1 MSDVAAPAPA
11 PAFARLGTD
20 VSTARKMKDRAFT
33 VGLWICGG
41 LAMLPLLFIAT
52 YVIERGLK
60 ALSINFFLKTPG
72 VPGQPGGG
80 IAEAFVGTAIIV
92 GIMAVIAVP
101 LGLLTAVY
109 LSEYGRGWFASTV
122 RFVAEILLSTPS
134 IVAGAFIWA
143 VVVVR
148 LGAFSG
154 FAAALALCVLVWPI
168 ITRATEEVLRLVPQ
182 ELREGALALGVPRWK
197 VILRIVIPTAGA
209 GIFTAVMLAMARGL
223 GETAPVLLTA
233 LGNSFMTTNAF
244 GPMDSLSLR
253 VYVDAQS
260 SYTLDNVTA
269 WAGAFCLLVIVLG
282 LSIGARVI
290 SARQMRRTR

>member
-1 MSDVAAPAPA
+1 MTDVAAPTFAP
-11 PAFARLGTD
+11 LGTG
-20 VSTARKMKDRAFT
+20 VGTARKIKNRAFT
-33 VGLWICGG
+33 AGLWICGG

-72 VPGQPGGG
+72 IPGQPGGG

-101 LGLLTAVY
+101 LGILTAVY

-182 ELREGALALGVPRWK
+182 ELREGALALGIPRWK

-233 LGNSFMTTNAF
+233 LGNSFMTVNPS

-260 SYTLDNVTA
+260 SYSLDVVQA

-290 SARQMRRTR
+290 AARQLRRTR

>member
-1 MSDVAAPAPA
+1 MSQVAAPAYRPLSTGVSA
-11 PAFARLGTD
+11 ARR
-20 VSTARKMKDRAFT
+20 VKDRAFT
-33 VGLWICGG
+33 IALWVCGG

-60 ALSINFFLKTPG
+60 AINLNFFLKTPG
-72 VPGQPGGG
+72 IPGQPGGG

-92 GIMAVIAVP
+92 GIMALIAVP
-101 LGLLTAVY
+101 LGILTAVY

-122 RFVAEILLSTPS
+122 RFVSDILLSTPS

-197 VILRIVIPTAGA
+197 VILRVVIPTAGA
-209 GIFTAVMLAMARGL
+209 GIVTAVMLAMARGL

-233 LGNSFMTTNAF
+233 LGNSFMTFNAG

-253 VYVDAQS
+253 VFSDAQS
-260 SYTLDNVTA
+260 SYSLDVAQA
-269 WAGAFCLLVIVLG
+269 WAGAFCLLVIVLS

-290 SARQMRRTR
+290 SARQLRRTR

>member
-1 MSDVAAPAPA
+1 MSDVAAPAFA
-11 PAFARLGTD
+11 PLSTG
-20 VSTARKMKDRAFT
+20 VSTGRKVKDRAFT
-33 VGLWICGG
+33 AALWVCGG

-52 YVIERGLK
+52 YVIERGVK
-60 ALSINFFLKTPG
+60 ALSLNFFLKSTG
-72 VPGQPGGG
+72 IPGQPGGG

-92 GIMAVIAVP
+92 GIMTVIAVP
-101 LGLLTAVY
+101 LGILTAVY
-109 LSEYGRGWFASTV
+109 LSEYGRGWFAATV

-143 VVVVR
+143 VLVVR

-154 FAAALALCVLVWPI
+154 FAAAIALCVLVWPI

-182 ELREGALALGVPRWK
+182 ELREGALALGIPRWK
-197 VILRIVIPTAGA
+197 VILRVVIPTAGA

-233 LGNSFMTTNAF
+233 LGNSFMSTNAF

-253 VYVDAQS
+253 VYTDAQS
-260 SYTLDNVTA
+260 SYPLDQVQA
-269 WAGAFCLLVIVLG
+269 WAGAFCLLLIVLG

-290 SARQMRRTR
+290 AARQLRRMR

>member
-1 MSDVAAPAPA
+1 MSGVAAPAPA
-11 PAFARLGTD
+11 FTRLGTG
-20 VSTARKMKDRAFT
+20 VSAARKMKDRAFT
-33 VGLWICGG
+33 VGLWVCGG

-72 VPGQPGGG
+72 IPGQPGGG

-197 VILRIVIPTAGA
+197 VILRVVIPTAGA
-209 GIFTAVMLAMARGL
+209 GIFTAIMLAMARGL

-260 SYTLDNVTA
+260 SYALDNVTA
-269 WAGAFCLLVIVLG
+269 WAGAFCLLIIVLG

-290 SARQMRRTR
+290 AARQLRRTR

>member
-1 MSDVAAPAPA
+1 VSDLAAPAYVS
-11 PAFARLGTD
+11 LGTG
-20 VSTARKMKDRAFT
+20 VSTARKVKDRAFT
-33 VGLWICGG
+33 AALWICGG
-41 LAMLPLLFIAT
+41 LAMLPLLFIAG
-52 YVIERGLK
+52 YVIARGLK
-60 ALSINFFLKTPG
+60 AINLNFFLETPG
-72 VPGQPGGG
+72 IPGQPGGG
-80 IAEAFVGTAIIV
+80 IEEAFIGTAIIV
-92 GIMAVIAVP
+92 GIMALIAVP
-101 LGLLTAVY
+101 LGILTAVY
-109 LSEYGRGWFASTV
+109 LSEYGRGWFAATV

-154 FAAALALCVLVWPI
+154 FAAALALSVLVWPI
-168 ITRATEEVLRLVPQ
+168 ITRATEEVLRLVSQ
-182 ELREGALALGVPRWK
+182 ELREGALALGLPRWK

-209 GIFTAVMLAMARGL
+209 GIFTAVMLALARGL

-233 LGNSFMTTNAF
+233 LGNSFVSTNPF

-253 VYVDAQS
+253 VYADAQS
-260 SYTLDNVTA
+260 SYSTDQATA